1 MSSLFESPNYR
12 TIEEQYPLVKGE
24 VALWNGV
31 LLQALLD
38 ASSQSKKPE
47 AKTAKREALTFLTTH
62 NQMFYNI
69 CDMAQRD
76 PEYTFKQ
83 VQEALLN
90 GCQWRLPV
98 GKGWR
103 TALKR
108 QLEGEEPPLP

>member
-1 MSSLFESPNYR
+1 MSGIFESPNHKS
-12 TIEEQYPLVKGE
+12 IEERYPLVKGE

-31 LLQALLD
+31 ILQALLD
-38 ASSQSKKPE
+38 ATSNSKKPE
-47 AKTAKREALTFLTTH
+47 AKVAKREALTFLTTH

-76 PEYTFKQ
+76 PEYTFMQ
-83 VQEALLN
+83 VQRALLN
-90 GCQWRLPV
+90 NCQWRLPA

-108 QLEGEEPPLP
+108 QLSGEDPLP